1 MKTRTFVAAICS
13 AAVVVAVVGI
23 TFTTLGSPLDRSR
36 QGIGVHTV
44 IAPVANAANS
54 AAINRSYDVGHGNKV
69 YAYWHVGE
77 KNVPWVIKVHG
88 GYWETGSGK
97 RSDMINWAIHE
108 QARGYA
114 AFTVDYRLI
123 PSVHW
128 PTPEL
133 DVQTAIRFI
142 RAHLSHWGLDPARGF
157 IIGSSAGG
165 LLASVAA
172 LEMGGFAGVITLAGA
187 VDPFYEYEH
196 DPNPKLRSA
205 ALILMD
211 NKTPAQTPQ
220 TWQQARAIS
229 HLGRYRPPFLIL
241 HSLHDATVN
250 VETARKF
257 YSELIAAHYKATL
270 KIVPGDTH
278 PPSTVAAL
286 DDADDWMA
294 HIAHQAHQASKAAK
308 VRANK

>member
-1 MKTRTFVAAICS
+1 MKTRTLTAAICT
-13 AAVVVAVVGI
+13 AAVVAAAIGI
-23 TFTTLGSPLDRSR
+23 TLATTGSSQLGSRSVP
-36 QGIGVHTV
+36 GIPA
-44 IAPVANAANS
+44 IAPVAKAASNE
-54 AAINRSYDVGHGNKV
+54 AVDRSYDVGHGNRV
-69 YAYWHVGE
+69 YAFWHQGE

-88 GYWETGSGK
+88 GYWESGSGH
-97 RSDMINWAIHE
+97 RSDMLDWGVHE
-108 QARGYA
+108 QSRGYA

-133 DVQTAIRFI
+133 DVETAIRFI
-142 RAHLSHWGLDPARGF
+142 RAHLTSWGLDPSRGF

-172 LEMGGFAGVITLAGA
+172 LELGGFAGVITLAGA
-187 VDPFYEYEH
+187 VDPYEEYLH

-211 NKTPAQTPQ
+211 DKTPAQDPK
-220 TWQQARAIS
+220 TWQDARAVS
-229 HLGRYRPPFLIL
+229 HLGTYRPPFLIL

-250 VETARKF
+250 VETARRF
-257 YSELIAAHYKATL
+257 YGELIAAHYKATL
-270 KIVPGDTH
+270 DIVPGDTH
-278 PPSTVAAL
+278 PPTSVAAM
-286 DDADDWMA
+286 DDADDWMD
-294 HIAHQAHQASKAAK
+294 HLAHQPSKAVK